1 MRTIALPPLPTD
13 YMHSVV
19 ILFRALRTEKKT
31 LFVISLSYS
40 IDLSITALSFINLP
54 ITIDFLYKI
63 QFLQV
68 YSYKADINAITFNE
82 LLIRCT

>member
-40 IDLSITALSFINLP
+40 IDLSITALSFINF
-54 ITIDFLYKI
+54 TIDFLNKI
-63 QFLQV
+63 QFLQA